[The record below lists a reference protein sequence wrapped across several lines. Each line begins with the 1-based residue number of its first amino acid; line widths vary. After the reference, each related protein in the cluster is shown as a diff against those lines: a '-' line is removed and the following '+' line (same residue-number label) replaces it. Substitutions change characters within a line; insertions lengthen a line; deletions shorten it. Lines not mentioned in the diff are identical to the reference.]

1 MPVATI
7 DSPVP
12 KLFRAEYAVPMHCES
27 CAADVTAAVQSV
39 VSDSRSLKTIQPD
52 LTNQTVLIESSL
64 SPSAI
69 LSAIR
74 ATGRSAIFRGAS
86 GTDPA
91 SHPAAVCIF
100 ESFRGAMTVGAW
112 AQHDNRGVARLL
124 QIDDE
129 HCLVDLTVDV
139 EVPEEF
145 ADSSVEFAVK
155 VHELGDISDG
165 AESTGDVFKLI
176 GTFVAEPTTGKGLR
190 RAQLVTE
197 SSSLNVW
204 DVLGR
209 SLVIDLAASADSS
222 ASQYSMC
229 GVIARSAGLFE
240 NTKKV
245 CSCSGQTLWEESST
259 PRL

>member
-1 MPVATI
+1 MPAV

-64 SPSAI
+64 SPSVI

-86 GTDPA
+86 GADPA

-100 ESFRGAMTVGAW
+100 ESFLGAKTVGAW

-129 HCLVDLTVDV
+129 NCLVDLTVDV
-139 EVPEEF
+139 DVPEEF
-145 ADSSVEFAVK
+145 AGSAVEFAVK
-155 VHELGDISDG
+155 VHELGDISEG
-165 AESTGDVFKLI
+165 AASTGDLFTLV
-176 GTFVAEPTTGKGLR
+176 GTLSAEPNSEKGLR
-190 RAQLVTE
+190 RVQFVTE
-197 SSSLNVW
+197 STQLKVW
-204 DVLGR
+204 EVLGR
-209 SLVIDLAASADSS
+209 SLVIDLAAAAGSS

-245 CSCSGQTLWEESST
+245 CSCSGQTLWEENSAS
-259 PRL
+259 RL